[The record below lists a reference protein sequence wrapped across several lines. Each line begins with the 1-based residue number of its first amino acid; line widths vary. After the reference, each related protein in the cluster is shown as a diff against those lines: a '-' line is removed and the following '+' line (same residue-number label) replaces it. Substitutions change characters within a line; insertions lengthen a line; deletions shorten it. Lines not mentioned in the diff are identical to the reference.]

1 MLSIIVPAYNEEQR
15 LPATLIRMRSYLDGR
30 DEPYEVLVVDDGSSD
45 NTLAMSRDIARGWP
59 QLRVLALEHNTGKG
73 AAVRL
78 GILSATGQHR
88 VFSDADLS
96 TPIEEVEHLRARL
109 HGRCAVAIASRALPG
124 SRIEVH
130 QPGRREVMGRTYN
143 RLVRVAALRGLHD
156 TQCGFKAFTAEAALA
171 CFTPLRT
178 LRFGFDAEVLLRARR
193 LGWTVEEVPVRWEH
207 KEDSRVSAMRDS
219 VGVLVDLIRLRFIV
233 RRDNR

>member
-15 LPATLIRMRSYLDGR
+15 LPATLALMRAYLDGR
-30 DEPYEVLVVDDGSSD
+30 DEPYEVLIVDDGSSD
-45 NTLAMSRDIARGWP
+45 GTVALSRAIAEEWP
-59 QLRVLALEHNTGKG
+59 QLRVLTLEHNTGKG

-78 GILSATGQHR
+78 GMLSATGEHR

-96 TPIEEVEHLRARL
+96 TPIEEVERLRARL
-109 HGRCAVAIASRALPG
+109 QGNCAVAIASRALPD
-124 SRIEVH
+124 SRIDVH

-143 RLVRVAALRGLHD
+143 RLLRVAALRGLHD
-156 TQCGFKAFTAEAALA
+156 TQCGFKAFTAEAAVA

-193 LGWTVEEVPVRWEH
+193 LGWIVEEVPVRWEH

-219 VGVLVDLIRLRFIV
+219 FGVLYDLVRLPFIV
-233 RRDNR
+233 RR